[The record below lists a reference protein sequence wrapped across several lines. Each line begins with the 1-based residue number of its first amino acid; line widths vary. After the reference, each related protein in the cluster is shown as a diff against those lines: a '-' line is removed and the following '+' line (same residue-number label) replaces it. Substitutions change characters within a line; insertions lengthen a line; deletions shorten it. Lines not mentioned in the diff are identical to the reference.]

1 MIIFRSAFVLLV
13 SASFVSC
20 VLLVAKFKLC
30 WSVIGLQYQA
40 VKGDHG
46 FEHETCLDLT
56 IEQCNEVNE
65 KAKTEQVFLP
75 RCSVFLTDR
84 QEITVYKG
92 KQTCTDWQIEY
103 GSMTYEQW
111 QEHKDQEF
119 IDQQNEARENL
130 AEKFGPHPSLSE
142 QLRELTEAIEDLK

>member
-1 MIIFRSAFVLLV
+1 MTSFTVLLIV
-13 SASFVSC
+13 VVILA
-20 VLLVAKFKLC
+20 
-30 WSVIGLQYQA
+30 VIGLQYQA

-65 KAKTEQVFLP
+65 KAKTEQVFLL

-119 IDQQNEARENL
+119 IDQL
-130 AEKFGPHPSLSE
+130 SLIS
-142 QLRELTEAIEDLK
+142 LLDRI